1 MTAIGRLF
9 FVVLMLGGTIAMF
22 LSIGYNSRDL
32 RYNVQNY
39 IESQQQD
46 PFLR

>member
-1 MTAIGRLF
+1 MTALGRLV
-9 FVVLMLGGTIAMF
+9 FVLLMMAFTVGMF
-22 LSIGYNSRDL
+22 LYIGHNSRDL

-46 PFLR
+46 PFKQ